1 MGTLTL
7 KCQTD
12 TLVVLLCFPKLKNL
26 FSKMNKF
33 ALTFVVVAT
42 LIAGSIEAA
51 RIPGCKLRGDVSS
64 NLLKLR
70 FNQDSDFTCM
80 KRLLQKGADVNAKDS
95 YDYTSVMYAAKGTS
109 SKALDVVKYLVN
121 KGAQLNAKNYYNN
134 NALQLAVLADNG
146 NIVKHLIEKGA
157 EGELSDLLMLAV
169 RYGKELTKSVK
180 VLVNKGANVNKV
192 SGPTEYPY
200 INDTILIIAA
210 QNDYM
215 EIVKTLLEKGANF
228 NVRCHSRSWC
238 VGKDTMIYAANF
250 GNLDVIQLL
259 LSKGANKDVQ
269 DKIGNTPLM
278 MAARNGEETV
288 AQFLLDQG
296 ANVNLINDKG
306 YSALTYAYEQGHENV
321 FELLKAH
328 GAYPV
333 DFYIFNFANLFP
345 SYISDP
351 IQKLRRT
358 HRENHG
364 N

>member
-1 MGTLTL
+1 MNKNTS
-7 KCQTD
+7 
-12 TLVVLLCFPKLKNL
+12 TLVVL
-26 FSKMNKF
+26 
-33 ALTFVVVAT
+33 AIFV
-42 LIAGSIEAA
+42 AGSIEAA
-51 RIPGCKLRGDVSS
+51 RLPGCNLRGDVNN

-70 FNQDSDFTCM
+70 FNQDDDFKCM
-80 KRLLQKGADVNAKDS
+80 KQLLKKGADVNTKDS
-95 YDYTSVMYAAKGTS
+95 YDYTAIMYAAKGTS
-109 SKALDVVKYLVN
+109 SKALNAVKFLLN
-121 KGAQLNAKNYYNN
+121 KGTQLNAKNYYNN

-200 INDTILIIAA
+200 INDTVLIIAA

-228 NVRCHSRSWC
+228 NVRCHSRTWC
-238 VGKDTMIYAANF
+238 VGKDAMIYAANF

-288 AQFLLDQG
+288 AQFLVDQG
-296 ANVNLINDKG
+296 ANVNLINNKG
-306 YSALTYAYEQGHENV
+306 YSALTYAYEQGHEKI
-321 FELLKAH
+321 FELLKTS
-328 GAYPV
+328 GAYPI

>member
-1 MGTLTL
+1 MNRFSFTFA
-7 KCQTD
+7 
-12 TLVVLLCFPKLKNL
+12 VL
-26 FSKMNKF
+26 
-33 ALTFVVVAT
+33 AT
-42 LIAGSIEAA
+42 IIVGSIETA
-51 RIPGCKLRGDVSS
+51 RIPGCD
-64 NLLKLR
+64 NLLTLR
-70 FNQDSDFTCM
+70 FNEDEDFTCM
-80 KRLLQKGADVNAKDS
+80 KKLVKKGADVNTKDS
-95 YDYTSVMYAAKGTS
+95 YNYTPLMYAVKGSS
-109 SKALDVVKYLVN
+109 SKAVDAVKFLVK

-146 NIVKHLIEKGA
+146 EIVKHLIEKGA
-157 EGELSDLLMLAV
+157 EGDVSDLLMLAV
-169 RYGKELTKSVK
+169 RYGKELFKSVK
-180 VLVNKGANVNKV
+180 VLVNKGADINKV

-200 INDTILIIAA
+200 VNDTVLIIAA

-215 EIVKTLLEKGANF
+215 KIVKFLLEKGANAA
-228 NVRCHSRSWC
+228 VRCHSRSWC
-238 VGKDTMIYAANF
+238 VGKDTLIYAATF
-250 GNLDVIQLL
+250 GNLEVIQLL
-259 LSKGANKDVQ
+259 LSKGANINVQ

-288 AQFLLDQG
+288 TQFLLEQG

-306 YSALTYAYEQGHENV
+306 YSALTYAYEQGHEKI
-321 FELLKAH
+321 FDQLKAK

-358 HRENHG
+358 HRENYG

>member
-1 MGTLTL
+1 
-7 KCQTD
+7 
-12 TLVVLLCFPKLKNL
+12 
-26 FSKMNKF
+26 MNKF
-33 ALTFVVVAT
+33 SFTFAVLAT
-42 LIAGSIEAA
+42 IIVGSIEAA
-51 RIPGCKLRGDVSS
+51 RIPGCD
-64 NLLKLR
+64 NLLTLR
-70 FNQDSDFTCM
+70 FNEDEDFTCM
-80 KRLLQKGADVNAKDS
+80 KKLVKKGADVNTKDS
-95 YDYTSVMYAAKGTS
+95 YNYTPLMYAVKGSS
-109 SKALDVVKYLVN
+109 SKAVDAVKFLVK

-146 NIVKHLIEKGA
+146 EIVKHLIEKGA
-157 EGELSDLLMLAV
+157 EGDVSDLLMLAV
-169 RYGKELTKSVK
+169 RYGKELFKSVK
-180 VLVNKGANVNKV
+180 VLVNKGADINKV

-200 INDTILIIAA
+200 VNDTVLIIAA

-215 EIVKTLLEKGANF
+215 KIVKFLLEKGANSA
-228 NVRCHSRSWC
+228 VRCHSRSWC
-238 VGKDTMIYAANF
+238 VGKDTLIYAATF
-250 GNLDVIQLL
+250 GNLEVIQLL
-259 LSKGANKDVQ
+259 LSKGANINVQ

-288 AQFLLDQG
+288 TQFLLEQG

-306 YSALTYAYEQGHENV
+306 YSALTYAYEQGHEKI
-321 FELLKAH
+321 FDQLKAK

-358 HRENHG
+358 HRENYG